1 MGLLSLIQNPILFIT
16 IIVSL
21 LVALSIHEFAHAWTA
36 NFLGDDTS
44 KRMGRLTLNPA
55 KHLDVYGSLSIL
67 LLGIGWGKPVQ
78 INPNNFNNPRM
89 GNALTAI
96 AGPVSNLLLALL
108 LSSFY
113 NFVPD
118 GYFKFLLFY
127 MILYNIFLLVFNLIP
142 ISPLDGQKFFALF
155 FPILDNNKY
164 VESGPII
171 LIMLIVISSFTTF
184 SVFSYLYS
192 ITILFLQFIHVFP
205 TISFE
210 FYRTMDL
217 TMLNKF
223 IW

>member
-1 MGLLSLIQNPILFIT
+1 MGLLSIIENPILFIT
-16 IIVSL
+16 IIISL
-21 LVALSIHEFAHAWTA
+21 LVALSIHEFAHSWTA